1 MAWLATA
8 LLSLALGIA
17 ASSAEAI
24 DIESDGEVQ
33 AGSVGRTAE
42 GSEGDPSALD
52 ELVRSTL
59 MHKLSEA
66 VDVDPLRTKAADFYK
81 RRSGK
86 PIWIRQGQLTTQ
98 ARRALDHL
106 AGSEDDGLDPADYRV
121 SAADNLGATAAT
133 IEGTADAEVA
143 ITEAILRYI
152 RHATSGRVDPAT
164 LRQGLRASFHEPDPV
179 MTLASIAIATDP
191 ASVLASLNPP
201 HPQYLALKK
210 RLAELRAAGPAGAK
224 VAEDMLPAGP
234 VLRQGMAD
242 ARVHLLRLR
251 LGVAAA
257 DSEIFDVVLAE
268 AVRQFQKQRGLK
280 VTGAVGE
287 ATIAALNTRLPISPA
302 HRVVLN
308 MERWRWLPRDL
319 GPSHVFV
326 NIPAYE
332 MEVVQNGS
340 SVHKARVIVGRPST
354 PTPIFSDEMEL
365 VVLNPAWNV
374 PESIIEKEYL
384 PKLSEDPDFLARQG
398 FEVTKQ
404 GDTISV
410 RQPPGE
416 ANALGRIKFMFPNNF
431 HVYLHDTP
439 SRELFGRAK
448 RAFSHGCVRV
458 DDPLALSDI
467 VLGKMAGWTELQLL
481 ASERREEQPL
491 KMKRRLPVHLAYFT
505 AATTA
510 DGRMDA
516 FEDIYGLDAQ
526 LLLALGLR

>member
-1 MAWLATA
+1 MELET
-8 LLSLALGIA
+8 
-17 ASSAEAI
+17 
-24 DIESDGEVQ
+24 DGEVQ
-33 AGSVGRTAE
+33 TGSVGRTAE
-42 GSEGDPSALD
+42 LSEGDPAALD

-59 MHKLSEA
+59 LHRLSE
-66 VDVDPLRTKAADFYK
+66 VGDVDPFRTKAADFYK

-86 PIWIRQGQLTTQ
+86 PIWIRQGKLTTQ
-98 ARRALDHL
+98 ARRALKHL
-106 AGSEDDGLDPADYRV
+106 AGAADDGLDPADYRV
-121 SAADNLGATAAT
+121 SAADNLEATTASIAA
-133 IEGTADAEVA
+133 TADAELA
-143 ITEAILRYI
+143 ISEAILRYI

-164 LRQGLRASFHEPDPV
+164 LRQGVRASSHEPDPV

-210 RLAELRAAGPAGAK
+210 RLAELRAAGQAGAK
-224 VAEDMLPAGP
+224 VAEEMLPTGP

-257 DSEIFDVVLAE
+257 DGDVFDDVLAE

-280 VTGAVGE
+280 VTGAVGD
-287 ATIAALNTRLPISPA
+287 ATLAALNKRLTISPA
-302 HRVVLN
+302 HRVILN

-319 GPSHVFV
+319 GSSHVFV

-332 MEVVQNGS
+332 MEVIQNGS

-354 PTPIFSDEMEL
+354 PTPIFSDEMEF
-365 VVLNPAWNV
+365 VVLNPSWNV

-384 PKLSEDPDFLARQG
+384 PKLSEDPEFLARQG

-404 GDTISV
+404 GDSISV

-416 ANALGRIKFMFPNNF
+416 TNALGRIKFMFPNDF

-448 RAFSHGCVRV
+448 RALSHGCVRV
-458 DDPLALSDI
+458 DDPLAFSDI
-467 VLGKMAGWTELQLL
+467 VLAKMAGWTELQLL
-481 ASERREEQPL
+481 ASGPGEEQLL
-491 KMKRRLPVHLAYFT
+491 KMKRRLPVHLGYFT
-505 AATTA
+505 AAITA
-510 DGRMDA
+510 DGKMDA